1 MRNPMWIPKAIIAV
15 ILLVF
20 VGWGGFWVVA
30 SRTAGGA
37 FSGWFEDR
45 RAEGWTAEYDALD
58 VAGFPNRL
66 DTTVTGLNVYD
77 PETMVGWEAPI
88 VQLLALVYRPNQVI
102 AVFPGEQTYK
112 SPRADHLITT
122 EDFRASA
129 LVKPERSLPLDHAN
143 VVASGAKITS
153 TRGWETEAEEVKL
166 FLRETPEG
174 DENQYDM
181 ALNVQGFR
189 PDAAFLRQ
197 IQGSGVVADVME
209 DLEIRAAV
217 TFDAPWDR
225 AALETRRPQPREIEL
240 TAFAAS
246 WGKLELSLTGDLSVD
261 GRGVLEGKVK
271 LKARNWQ
278 QIIDIAEATG
288 ALNGLM
294 ATMAERAARS
304 LAEASG
310 DPDTL
315 DVSLTFDAGQ
325 MSLGPI
331 PLGPAPVFVIP

>member
-20 VGWGGFWVVA
+20 VGWGGFWLVA
-30 SRTAGGA
+30 SRTTEGA
-37 FSGWFEDR
+37 ARGWFEDR
-45 RAEGWTAEYDALD
+45 RAEGWTAEYTALD
-58 VAGFPNRL
+58 TSGFPNRL

-77 PETMVGWEAPI
+77 PDTMVGWEAPI
-88 VQLLALVYRPNQVI
+88 LQVLALVYRPNQVI

-129 LVKPERSLPLDHAN
+129 LVKPELSLPLDHAN
-143 VVASGAKITS
+143 VVVQGGKITS
-153 TRGWETEAEEVKL
+153 TQGWETEADLVKL

-174 DENQYDM
+174 DENQYDVF
-181 ALNVQGFR
+181 LNLQGFK
-189 PDAAFLRQ
+189 PDAEFLRQ

-209 DLEIRAAV
+209 DLEIRSTV

-240 TAFAAS
+240 TGFAAS
-246 WGKLELSLTGDLSVD
+246 WGELELTMKGDLSVNA
-261 GRGVLEGKVK
+261 RGEPEGKVK
-271 LKARNWQ
+271 VKAKNWQ
-278 QIIDIAEATG
+278 QIIDIAKAMG

-294 ATMAERAARS
+294 ATMAERAAKT

-315 DVSLTFDAGQ
+315 DVTLSFDGGQ